1 MLITTLETVVALA
14 VVGGVTEGQVSS
26 RIIKNLKNHYRLS
39 LYTCHAC
46 EPEGLM
52 YACTMLVLVIV
63 NEYKYLMTDLQGRG
77 KAGHQKHL
85 S

>member
-26 RIIKNLKNHYRLS
+26 RIIKNLKNHYRSS
-39 LYTCHAC
+39 LYTCHAF

-52 YACTMLVLVIV
+52 YICMHYMLVLVIV
-63 NEYKYLMTDLQGRG
+63 NEYK
-77 KAGHQKHL
+77 
-85 S
+85 